1 MRRDDR
7 SEKSTLIPVPR
18 TNLTR
23 YNPRMPKKQTILTD
37 EERTRRIEETAREV
51 DADDSIEVFDR
62 VFKKVVLPAKK
73 ATPAS

>member
-1 MRRDDR
+1 
-7 SEKSTLIPVPR
+7 
-18 TNLTR
+18 
-23 YNPRMPKKQTILTD
+23 MPKKQTILTD